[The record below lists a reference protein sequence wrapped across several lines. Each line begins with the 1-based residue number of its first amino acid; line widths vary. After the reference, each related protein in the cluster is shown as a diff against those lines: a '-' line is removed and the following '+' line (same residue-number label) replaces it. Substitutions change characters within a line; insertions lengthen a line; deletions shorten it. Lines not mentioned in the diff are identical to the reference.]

1 MKQNCCKS
9 GSFLM
14 IVVLCNAPLR
24 SFAVFCGPLRYL
36 VIPKVTLGK

>member
-24 SFAVFCGPLRYL
+24 SFVGPLRFFVVL
-36 VIPKVTLGK
+36 CGI